1 MKTPASANETITDQ
15 FLIKKWRLFFNL
27 EKKAVRRTPKS
38 GPGVKLGLWWS
49 GAGLEPKLNHTK

>member
-27 EKKAVRRTPKS
+27 EKKAASTVYTDLRYS
-38 GPGVKLGLWWS
+38 
-49 GAGLEPKLNHTK
+49 